1 MSNSVN
7 KCENDTATI
16 SCPNNG
22 TISGGNINYGR
33 WDAAGSGNAKC
44 AGPVNT
50 TTVKKGYGLPS
61 KCLNQNSCTFVSSD
75 FASDDPAPG
84 TSKQYDVY
92 WNCATTPG
100 QSTPAP
106 NTISYTFYFDVLFAN
121 KNTLDATAP
130 TSTDAQIG
138 SIVCDKTMMS
148 GIQTLSCNYS
158 RDYLCQSKS
167 CSNWVQYNKGGN
179 NWDRIPSGQNY
190 ANDQRWVNWNTNKSQ
205 KDCINWGGDQPNW
218 RCSNHGNGCADL
230 GWQGINAKYNWTCY
244 KPKQASY
251 WFEGNGLKATAQ
263 PTVVTYLMGNA
274 PFTTDPNGMNNTGTY
289 PSGAVF
295 QVSYMIPMP
304 SSTITAQNI
313 TDLLTTIN
321 TNSIS
326 TVSQNQNQPV
336 AQKLIKDFCNYNGAT
351 AMSSDLCSS
360 TCAFQTFFN
369 NNNATQPI
377 KMCCDIN
384 TCQQGM
390 ISYCSQTANF
400 TSPTCTSFYAQSVDP
415 STKLINPTVQGA
427 LKTNCAQVA
436 TSGTNPTD
444 VINPLD
450 PDIQNVCGCYLPE
463 SVYTNFKNTVT
474 KSNPDLA
481 ASMTQKQCYYPMCFN
496 SPAALFPSHD
506 QCPDMTF
513 ISCISNSTTNLNAGG
528 NISNVQVQNAQV
540 QSCAANKSTPSS
552 TPAATVAV
560 ATGTNIP
567 ATPTPYP
574 GVPSPTVAVPNSSSA
589 PTIAG
594 GFTPTPTATG
604 TKAGG
609 FTPTPTATTG
619 ATTRPTT
626 TTPTTTTPTTAGPYT
641 PSPSPSKSG
650 GGFCVIL

>member
-1 MSNSVN
+1 MSNSLN

-16 SCPNNG
+16 SCSNNG

-33 WDAAGSGNAKC
+33 WDAAGAGNAKC

-61 KCLNQNSCTFVSSD
+61 KCLNQSSCTFVKSD
-75 FASDDPAPG
+75 FTGDDPAPG
-84 TSKQYDVY
+84 TAKQYDVY
-92 WNCATTPG
+92 WDCSNSA
-100 QSTPAP
+100 TPAP
-106 NTISYTFYFDVLFAN
+106 NTISYTFYFDALFSN
-121 KNTLDATAP
+121 KNTLDATGP

-138 SIVCDKTMMS
+138 SITCGKTMMS

-158 RDYLCQSKS
+158 RDYVCHSQAWN
-167 CSNWVQYNKGGN
+167 CSNWVQN
-179 NWDRIPSGQNY
+179 NGSRIPSGQNY
-190 ANDQRWVNWNTNKSQ
+190 VSSSQNRFVTYNTNANQ
-205 KDCINWGGDQPNW
+205 KDCINWGGNLPNW
-218 RCSNHGNGCADL
+218 KCSDNYKNCEDR

-244 KPKQASY
+244 APKQANY
-251 WFEGNGLKATAQ
+251 WFEGNGLKASAQ
-263 PTVVTYLMGNA
+263 PTVVTYLMGNP

-289 PSGAVF
+289 PAGAVF
-295 QVSYMIPMP
+295 QVTYMIPMP

-313 TDLLTTIN
+313 IDLLTTIN

-351 AMSSDLCSS
+351 AMSSDLCSA

-415 STKLINPTVQGA
+415 STKLINPTVQGS

-436 TSGTNPTD
+436 TTGTNPTD
-444 VINPLD
+444 VNNPLD
-450 PDIQNVCGCYLPE
+450 PNIQNVCGCYLPE
-463 SVYTNFKNTVT
+463 SVYNNFKNTVT

-481 ASMTQKQCYYPMCFN
+481 ASMTQKQCYYPMCYN
-496 SPAALFPSHD
+496 SPAALYPSHD

-528 NISNVQVQNAQV
+528 NISDVQVQNAQV
-540 QSCAANKSTPSS
+540 QSCAANKNTPSS

-560 ATGTNIP
+560 ASGGTNIP

-574 GVPSPTVAVPNSSSA
+574 GVPSPTVAVPSSSLA
-589 PTIAG
+589 PTVAG
-594 GFTPTPTATG
+594 GYTPTPTTA

-609 FTPTPTATTG
+609 YTPTPTATTK
-619 ATTRPTT
+619 PSS
-626 TTPTTTTPTTAGPYT
+626 TTTPTTAGPYT
-641 PSPSPSKSG
+641 PSPSSSKSS
-650 GGFCVIL
+650 GFCIIL